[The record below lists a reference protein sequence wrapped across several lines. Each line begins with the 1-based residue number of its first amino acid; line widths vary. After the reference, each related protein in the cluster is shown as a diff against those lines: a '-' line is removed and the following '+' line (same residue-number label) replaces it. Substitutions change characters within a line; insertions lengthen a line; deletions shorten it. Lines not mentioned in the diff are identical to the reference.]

1 MKIIHRILLI
11 VVTFGSTISF
21 SQIQCVVDVAINEGA
36 TISMC
41 SNALTTI
48 SGSNG
53 YVSYAWSGPEVL
65 TGQTITPQFSGTYTL
80 AATDAVNCISTVSII
95 VTINAAPTPTIISS
109 EGNVICP
116 SIGTTLST
124 TIPYSTYD
132 WGSGNTGATFFTS
145 TPSIYTV
152 TETDAN
158 NCTGQDNLLISSFPF
173 SLTSN
178 AVSGCSSTAIS
189 LTATGGTSYSWST
202 GEFGSTIIVDPS
214 SPTNYSVTITAGTCS
229 ETLSMTVQP
238 IEQLEYELDD
248 TIYVGANEN
257 IFIAGPDGFS
267 SFNWFP
273 TDQID
278 SPNSQGVN
286 FSGTESQV
294 LTIDA
299 THSSGCVLSDSVVVI
314 VVDLHVP
321 NGFSPNG
328 DLYNQFFVIPELD
341 TDSLTAE
348 VTIWNRWGELV
359 VETKDYKNDWEGTC
373 KTALCMGNKTLPE
386 GTYFYHINV
395 HDVTF
400 KGYVTLKR

>member
-132 WGSGNTGATFFTS
+132 WGSGNTGAT
-145 TPSIYTV
+145 
-152 TETDAN
+152 
-158 NCTGQDNLLISSFPF
+158 
-173 SLTSN
+173 
-178 AVSGCSSTAIS
+178 
-189 LTATGGTSYSWST
+189 
-202 GEFGSTIIVDPS
+202 
-214 SPTNYSVTITAGTCS
+214 
-229 ETLSMTVQP
+229 
-238 IEQLEYELDD
+238 
-248 TIYVGANEN
+248 
-257 IFIAGPDGFS
+257 
-267 SFNWFP
+267 
-273 TDQID
+273 
-278 SPNSQGVN
+278 
-286 FSGTESQV
+286 
-294 LTIDA
+294 
-299 THSSGCVLSDSVVVI
+299 
-314 VVDLHVP
+314 
-321 NGFSPNG
+321 
-328 DLYNQFFVIPELD
+328 
-341 TDSLTAE
+341 
-348 VTIWNRWGELV
+348 
-359 VETKDYKNDWEGTC
+359 
-373 KTALCMGNKTLPE
+373 
-386 GTYFYHINV
+386 
-395 HDVTF
+395 
-400 KGYVTLKR
+400 